1 MQGFTMKLRI
11 DPGAAVLG
19 ALFYFFSDWKE
30 VTAMA
35 VPIAVHELGHLAAL
49 KAEGMDIRSLRAE
62 LNGFCISYSGSR
74 NTAEDIIAAAAGPA
88 AGIIY
93 AVTASWMSNR
103 VGNQWLALS
112 AGISWILSLFN
123 LLPINPLDGGR
134 ISRGILTVFIGST
147 KGETAAAMVSAAGAA
162 LIFACGLWLL
172 SRQHGIAVC
181 VAGAWLIL
189 YQINDPFRT

>member
-1 MQGFTMKLRI
+1 MKLRI

-19 ALFYFFSDWKE
+19 ALVYFFSDWKE
-30 VTAMA
+30 ITAAA
-35 VPIAVHELGHLAAL
+35 VPIAVHELGHLAAI
-49 KAEGMDIRSLRAE
+49 KAEGMDIRSLRAG

-88 AGIIY
+88 TGIIY
-93 AVTASWMSNR
+93 ALIASWMSNR
-103 VGNQWLALS
+103 AGNQWFAQS

-134 ISRGILTVFIGST
+134 ILRGISALFFGSE
-147 KGETAAAMVSAAGAA
+147 KGESAAAVISTAGAA
-162 LIFACGLWLL
+162 IIFACGLWLL

-181 VAGAWLIL
+181 IAGAWLIL
-189 YQINDPFRT
+189 YQINDPPCS